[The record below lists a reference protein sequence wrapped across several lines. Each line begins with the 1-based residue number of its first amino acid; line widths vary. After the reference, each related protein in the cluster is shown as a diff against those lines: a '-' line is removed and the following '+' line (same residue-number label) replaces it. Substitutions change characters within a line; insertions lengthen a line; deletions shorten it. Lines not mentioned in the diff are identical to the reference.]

1 MDKKDLVL
9 LDVKNLKADAAIINN
24 EFNRYWYTDFYSSAG
39 FVIIHETKSILLID
53 NRYFE
58 AAKKKVKN
66 CEVRLF
72 KNYNDLSDI
81 FKELNIK
88 TLVVEEEYTTLEF
101 LNKSISK
108 QFSSLA
114 SCLTAS
120 T

>member
-1 MDKKDLVL
+1 M
-9 LDVKNLKADAAIINN
+9 
-24 EFNRYWYTDFYSSAG
+24 
-39 FVIIHETKSILLID
+39 IHETKSILLID

-88 TLVVEEEYTTLEF
+88 TLVVEEEYTTLEL
-101 LNKSISK
+101 LNKLQELGCKTVGVLSRK
-108 QFSSLA
+108 
-114 SCLTAS
+114 
-120 T
+120 